1 MEKSSAV
8 LQSIQLCIVRGYSDS
23 LSINIY
29 TYGALP
35 SQLQGRKAENT

>member
-1 MEKSSAV
+1 MEKSCPV
-8 LQSIQLCIVRGYSDS
+8 LQSIQLRIMRGYSDG

-35 SQLQGRKAENT
+35 SQLQGRKAENA